1 MAAAPDDDAPTAPC
15 DKCEMSIPADVDRC
29 PVCGY
34 RPAGYNPTLLRVGE
48 ACFALAAV
56 VSVVIFLTGVT
67 GIVPD
72 PPVLPAGAFSKM
84 AIIMPYTTGISG
96 FFAYYIHGKR
106 RTKPTDSSAFD

>member
-1 MAAAPDDDAPTAPC
+1 MAGDPDDAESTAPC
-15 DKCEMSIPADVDRC
+15 EKCEVSIPTDAGRC

-56 VSVVIFLTGVT
+56 VSVVVLVAGVT
-67 GIVPD
+67 RVAPGLPTEAVSKAAIVT
-72 PPVLPAGAFSKM
+72 
-84 AIIMPYTTGISG
+84 PYTAGISG

-106 RTKPTDSSAFD
+106 RTRPTDSSAFD